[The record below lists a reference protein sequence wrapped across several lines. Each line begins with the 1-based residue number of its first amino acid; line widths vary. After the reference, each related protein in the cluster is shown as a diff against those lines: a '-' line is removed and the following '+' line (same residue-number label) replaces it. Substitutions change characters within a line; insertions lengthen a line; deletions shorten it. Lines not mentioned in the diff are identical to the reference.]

1 MHKYFDIQRI
11 CHIKSPVPAKSMNL
25 FISFFFFPLSLC
37 VSHSRYASDAEFV
50 RVAMMKESDNEE
62 DDKVYLFFTERAQ
75 EAEGP
80 AGKVLYTRVARVCK
94 VCVCT
99 SVRLHAYLHVQRW
112 TCSSGFLPA

>member
-1 MHKYFDIQRI
+1 
-11 CHIKSPVPAKSMNL
+11 MNL
-25 FISFFFFPLSLC
+25 SGFFLSL
-37 VSHSRYASDAEFV
+37 SASDAAFV

-94 VCVCT
+94 VCVCVF
-99 SVRLHAYLHVQRW
+99 VRTYFHFCDCVLAYLPACVEVDVLDPDVSAVHRNQR
-112 TCSSGFLPA
+112 TKNTDYIKKCM